1 MRPMLGV
8 SVVNGTVIFD
18 GLAWYII
25 QCLQQSLRFKTQLQ
39 TTDEQIWSSR
49 RATGEWGGPL
59 GMLER
64 NESDI
69 TAHPVIPTADR
80 ITVGTP
86 LPSYVYSNPRY
97 FAGTPNAYMTSVF
110 GYLMSFDWEVVDVV
124 PEFKLGMV
132 GIATVLASGE
142 CLHLLIE
149 AVRSPVRFK
158 DTITNNLFD
167 MLGIMMFE
175 GTVRPVRDVIGRVVF
190 SVWSLSV
197 LVLMNSFQGTMKVS
211 MSVKT
216 PTERLETFHDI
227 AVRPYLKPIIV
238 RGTTFEHQFKVSP
251 ELDLQK
257 ILATARRW
265 GSILPAS
272 VVFTRATFDEMIA
285 QRAVIFLEDN
295 AMHSLVAALYPQKP
309 GLGIIY
315 PAVQHTIS
323 AQFSMLMRKSLDP
336 KIMKLLHTRCRWM
349 HESGLT
355 ERKRLQLLPRS
366 WYLTRPSSSQVYS
379 LSTEDTAALFYMMLI
394 GLSVGLAALAV
405 CKGRENYLQFWKK
418 VYVSKNTASDSD
430 FPQKAVSVPFS

>member
-8 SVVNGTVIFD
+8 SVVNGTVVFD

-80 ITVGTP
+80 LTVGTP

-97 FAGTPNAYMTSVF
+97 FAGTSNAYLTSVF
-110 GYLMSFDWEVVDVV
+110 GYLMSFDLE
-124 PEFKLGMV
+124 
-132 GIATVLASGE
+132 AS
-142 CLHLLIE
+142 
-149 AVRSPVRFK
+149 
-158 DTITNNLFD
+158 
-167 MLGIMMFE
+167 
-175 GTVRPVRDVIGRVVF
+175 TVRPVRDVVARVVF
-190 SVWSLSV
+190 SVWWLSV
-197 LVLMNSFQGTMKVS
+197 LVLMNSFQGTMKAS

-216 PTERLETFHDI
+216 PTERLETFHDV
-227 AVRPYLKPIIV
+227 AVRPHLKPIIV

-251 ELDLQK
+251 EPDLQK
-257 ILATARRW
+257 ILAAARRW

-285 QRAVIFLEDN
+285 ERAVIFLEDN
-295 AMHSLVAALYPQKP
+295 AMHSLVAALYQQKP
-309 GLGIIY
+309 GHGLIY

-323 AQFSMLMRKSLDP
+323 AQFSMFMRKTLDP
-336 KIMKLLHTRCRWM
+336 KIMKLLHDRCRWM

-366 WYLTRPSSSQVYS
+366 WYLARTSSSQVHS
-379 LSTEDTAALFYMMLI
+379 LSTEDTAALFYMVLL
-394 GLSVGLAALAV
+394 GLTVALAALLGELLV
-405 CKGRENYLQFWKK
+405 HRLLVTLRVIRGPRVRRLLRKRPRL
-418 VYVSKNTASDSD
+418 S
-430 FPQKAVSVPFS
+430 